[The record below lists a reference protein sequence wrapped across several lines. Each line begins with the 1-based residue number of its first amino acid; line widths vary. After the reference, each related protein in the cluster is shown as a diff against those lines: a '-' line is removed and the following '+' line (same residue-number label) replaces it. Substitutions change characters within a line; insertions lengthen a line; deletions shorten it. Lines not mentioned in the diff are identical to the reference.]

1 MDFVNGTSTCFLS
14 TLESLILT
22 ALIEWLDVLRSN
34 LSASQL
40 RTLYN
45 FVTAINTSVTYAID
59 YALALAST
67 ITGASPSL
75 ATIALLVF
83 ILFISLNILN
93 MLWKW
98 VKWWVD
104 LALRL
109 VFWGGLIFVVAWV
122 WSRGPDGFVEDLQ
135 GLMAY
140 YNEEYRFY
148 GQKAKM
154 EQRMWARAKKG
165 WW

>member
-1 MDFVNGTSTCFLS
+1 MPTYFLP
-14 TLESLILT
+14 TLEFLILT

-45 FVTAINTSVTYAID
+45 FVTAINNSVSYAIN
-59 YALALAST
+59 YTLALVST

-75 ATIALLVF
+75 ETIDLLVF

-104 LALRL
+104 LTLRL
-109 VFWGGLIFVVAWV
+109 AFWGGLVVVGAWV
-122 WSRGPDGFVEDLQ
+122 WSRGPDGFIEDLQ
-135 GLMAY
+135 ELAAY
-140 YNEEYRFY
+140 WNEEYRFY
-148 GQKAKM
+148 NQKAKM
-154 EQRMWARAKKG
+154 EQRMWARTKKG

>member
-1 MDFVNGTSTCFLS
+1 MDFVNGTATAFLS
-14 TLESLILT
+14 MYEYDVLT
-22 ALIEWLDVLRSN
+22 ALTEWTDMLRSN

-45 FVTAINTSVTYAID
+45 FIAAINSSVTYVVN
-59 YALALAST
+59 YTLALTST
-67 ITGASPSL
+67 LTGASPSL

-104 LALRL
+104 LTLRL
-109 VFWGGLIFVVAWV
+109 AFWGGLVVVGMWV
-122 WSRGPDGFVEDLQ
+122 WSRGPDGFIEDLQ
-135 GLMAY
+135 ELAAY
-140 YNEEYRFY
+140 WNEEYRY
-148 GQKAKM
+148 YKEKAKV
-154 EQRMWARAKKG
+154 EQKIRSRSRGG